1 VTLCSICTR
10 ALTFENLKPPLGR
23 TLIFCFFFKF
33 CKAAIGADLS
43 VHPDGDMTLDE
54 NEDAVAGYVEVSPS
68 VVAGTDGEA
77 DVHRLGL
84 IGSAVPAFLFF

>member
-1 VTLCSICTR
+1 
-10 ALTFENLKPPLGR
+10 
-23 TLIFCFFFKF
+23 
-33 CKAAIGADLS
+33 